1 MEYFYCGDTECGLE
15 PQPHVGLTYH
25 NEILPP
31 GGLTRAELNH
41 HTSRMVIIVK
51 RFETR
56 VADDRR
62 GSDNS
67 RNVWDLYH
75 HLSSRQV
82 LRGGQVG
89 SLFTLRHRK

>member
-1 MEYFYCGDTECGLE
+1 VEYFYCGDTECGLE
-15 PQPHVGLTYH
+15 PQSRVGLTYH
-25 NEILPP
+25 NEFFL
-31 GGLTRAELNH
+31 LWVSHVLELNH

-51 RFETR
+51 QFETR

>member
-1 MEYFYCGDTECGLE
+1 ME
-15 PQPHVGLTYH
+15 PQSRVGLTYH
-25 NEILPP
+25 NEFFLLWVSHVL
-31 GGLTRAELNH
+31 GLNH

-51 RFETR
+51 WFETR

-62 GSDNS
+62 GSNNS
-67 RNVWDLYH
+67 RNVWELYPH
-75 HLSSRQV
+75 FSSRQV